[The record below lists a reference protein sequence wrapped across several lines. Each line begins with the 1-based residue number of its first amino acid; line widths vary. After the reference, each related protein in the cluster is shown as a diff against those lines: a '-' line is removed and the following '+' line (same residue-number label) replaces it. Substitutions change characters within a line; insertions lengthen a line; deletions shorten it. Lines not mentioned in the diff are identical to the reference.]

1 MCKKRIRKIR
11 KELAATYTYLF
22 HYYSFRK
29 FISRR
34 SVGSRVVLV
43 YIIEAFSLFK
53 HVDTNIANSKLLRK

>member
-1 MCKKRIRKIR
+1 MSNIKMNNRSMCVKKRIRKIR

-43 YIIEAFSLFK
+43 IIKSQYFWN
-53 HVDTNIANSKLLRK
+53 D